1 MNPVPPSRYRL
12 VGIGKCTKGVEHELQ
27 PGRAVVI
34 GRQSDCTI
42 VLTRTPEADR
52 EIAHI
57 SRQHAVIE
65 SDAQHRWIV
74 RDAGSSNGTAV
85 LRGGLL
91 PAIAVAKGVR
101 QPLTA
106 DDVIE
111 LAASDE
117 FRFAFQAIPASEDAR
132 LWDGDGRTERLIVA
146 DRPCL
151 QLIYKGAA
159 RQVVNVDAAMVTLR
173 GADDGHAG
181 PQGRTLPIPGLKA
194 SQIVATVGAGPRGIT
209 LTCGE
214 TRVLLNLKPHEP
226 GQTTILTDGDLMT
239 LPEAPDA
246 SVLFLDPRQTP
257 VRKLSDLLADGDRV
271 TIGTARDNSCR
282 LVDLSLSKN
291 HAVIWRENDRIM
303 IRDLHSTNG
312 TAIDGRRIVDAEAI
326 QPGAQLVLGRLP
338 FIADPDCWQAPAL
351 RPASIDV
358 RFVGVSVEIAGKLR
372 LRRVSFGVGHGEMIG
387 LLGPSASGKSTL
399 LKLLAGQYR
408 LAEGEIYVNGRAM
421 AKSQER
427 RNWLTS
433 LMGFRDETYEV
444 GFVQQHDL
452 VQPGLTVREILEYA
466 ARHMGLDPLQASKRA
481 REAGVLCNLGP
492 LMDRVVQL
500 GNGQLNLSGGQL
512 KRVCVA
518 IEVLR
523 QPRILVLDEPTTGQ
537 DPKNTDDLMHL
548 FRSLAQEGVTLL
560 ISTHD
565 LRNLALFDKV
575 AVLCL
580 GRLAYFG
587 PPASFAAQF
596 QAATAEDV
604 YSSLPDRDAR
614 NDEAERLEQR
624 FRGTPLYRR
633 YCEADA

>member
-1 MNPVPPSRYRL
+1 MNPSPAGYRL
-12 VGIGKCTKGVEHELQ
+12 VGIGKCTKGIQHVLQ
-27 PGRAVVI
+27 PGRPVVI

-42 VLTRTPEADR
+42 ALTRTSEANPEF
-52 EIAHI
+52 AHI
-57 SRQHAVIE
+57 SRQHAVLEPDTLHGWSI
-65 SDAQHRWIV
+65 
-74 RDAGSSNGTAV
+74 RDEGSTNGTAV
-85 LRGGLL
+85 LRGGLTPAL
-91 PAIAVAKGVR
+91 PVAKGAR

-117 FRFAFQAIPASEDAR
+117 FRFVFQAIPATAEAPP
-132 LWDGDGRTERLIVA
+132 WDLDGPTGRLIVA
-146 DRPCL
+146 DRACL
-151 QLIYKGAA
+151 QLVYKGDA
-159 RQVVNVDAAMVTLR
+159 RQAVNVDETAVTLR
-173 GADDGHAG
+173 GADDGRPG
-181 PQGRTLPIPGLKA
+181 PHPRELRLPGVSAHLV
-194 SQIVATVGAGPRGIT
+194 VATATPDRQGVT
-209 LTCGE
+209 LTCGKR
-214 TRVLLNLKPHEP
+214 RVLLNLKPLEP
-226 GQTTILTDGDLMT
+226 GRATVLGDGDLLT
-239 LPEAPDA
+239 FPEAPDA
-246 SVLFLDPRQTP
+246 AVLFLDPRQTP
-257 VRKLSDLLADGDRV
+257 MRKLSDLLADGDRV
-271 TIGTARDNSCR
+271 TIGTAAENSCR
-282 LVDLSLSKN
+282 LVDRSLSKK
-291 HAVIWRENDRIM
+291 HAVVWREGERIL
-303 IRDLHSTNG
+303 IQDLHSTNG
-312 TAIDGRRIVDAEAI
+312 TTINGRRIVDAEPVE
-326 QPGAQLVLGRLP
+326 PGARLMLGRLP
-338 FIADPDCWQAPAL
+338 FLADPDCWQAHG
-351 RPASIDV
+351 RQPASIDV

-372 LRRVSFGVGHGEMIG
+372 LRQVSFGVGHGEMVG

-399 LKLLAGQYR
+399 LKLLAGHYR
-408 LAEGEIYVNGRAM
+408 LAAGEIYVNGRALG
-421 AKSQER
+421 KSQER
-427 RNWLTS
+427 RNWLAS

-466 ARHMGLDPLQASKRA
+466 ARHMGLDPIHAGKRA
-481 REAGVLCNLGP
+481 RDACDLCNLGP

-580 GRLAYFG
+580 GHLAYFG
-587 PPASFAAQF
+587 PPASFPAHF
-596 QAATAEDV
+596 QAATADEV
-604 YSSLPDRDAR
+604 YASLPDRDAR
-614 NDEAERLEQR
+614 ADEAARLEQR